1 MATLTRQENPTDQQG
16 LIQCKS
22 TVTFQSGL
30 GWFGVVMT
38 PEGIE
43 RLHFGHSAE
52 EEVLELISE
61 EYELSNST
69 PPKWWKDS
77 QKLLLAFAFGESVD
91 LSKIPTSL
99 GRRTPF
105 QQKVV
110 HALLKVG
117 YGQTVTYAE
126 LAARAG
132 SAGAARAVGNQMA
145 KNCVPLIIPCHR
157 VVGSGGKLGG
167 FSAPQGLTMKRRLLN
182 MENDQSQLPLD
193 LDDIS

>member
-1 MATLTRQENPTDQQG
+1 MATLTRQATPTDQQRS
-16 LIQCKS
+16 IQCQS
-22 TVTFQSGL
+22 MVTFPSEL
-30 GWFGVVMT
+30 GWFGVVMN

-69 PPKWWKDS
+69 PPKWWKNS
-77 QKLLLAFAFGESVD
+77 QKLLIAFASGESVD

-105 QQKVV
+105 QQKVIR
-110 HALLKVG
+110 ALLKVG

-167 FSAPQGLTMKRRLLN
+167 FSAPQGLTMKRRLLKL
-182 MENDQSQLPLD
+182 EDDQAQLSLD
-193 LDDIS
+193 FGKTS

>member
-1 MATLTRQENPTDQQG
+1 MATLTRQATPTDQQRS
-16 LIQCKS
+16 IQCQS
-22 TVTFQSGL
+22 MVTFPSEL
-30 GWFGVVMT
+30 GWFGVVMN

-43 RLHFGHSAE
+43 RLHFGHPAE

-61 EYELSNST
+61 QYELSNST
-69 PPKWWKDS
+69 PPKWWKNS
-77 QKLLLAFAFGESVD
+77 QKLLIAFASGESVD

-105 QQKVV
+105 QQKVIR
-110 HALLKVG
+110 ALLKVG

-167 FSAPQGLTMKRRLLN
+167 FSAPQGLTMKRRLLKL
-182 MENDQSQLPLD
+182 EDDQAQLSLD
-193 LDDIS
+193 FGKTS